1 MGRDALKS
9 GSSGI
14 RSGEPVR
21 LAEFYALCDRE
32 WAKPK
37 RGDVVS
43 LRLTEAGRRELV
55 NDVLVNG
62 TDDSFELR
70 IKKSELPAIRA
81 GADINQV
88 VNPITRTV
96 VKIRTRK
103 NGVRETARVR
113 VMGGTYRQT
122 WWPVST

>member
-1 MGRDALKS
+1 MK
-9 GSSGI
+9 
-14 RSGEPVR
+14 
-21 LAEFYALCDRE
+21 LAEFNALCDRE

-37 RGDVVS
+37 RGDVES

-62 TDDSFELR
+62 VQDNLVLHIER
-70 IKKSELPAIRA
+70 SEIAAIRA
-81 GADINQV
+81 GAGISQV
-88 VNPITRTV
+88 VNPITRTE

-103 NGVRETARVR
+103 TGVRETARVR
-113 VMGGTYRQT
+113 VVGGTYRQT